1 MKGNVVSVSE
11 AVAGLVPDG
20 CALLAV
26 GGMHLHNN
34 PMATVFELVRQ
45 ERGITRLVTSPSAAL
60 AADVLI
66 GAGLVE
72 QIATSYVGFEHLGLA
87 PCFRRAAE
95 AGDVTVLNLC
105 EASITHGLY
114 AGASGMPFAA
124 LPKGIE
130 LADVWRSNPAVYRMI
145 VDPFTESPT
154 LVVKAIRP
162 DVAMIHATEADDRGT
177 AWLGGAV
184 FTDRLMAMA
193 SRQVIVQVER
203 IVSSKQMS
211 RHPAGATIPGFLVGA
226 VVEAPGGCLPTASHG
241 TYRHDEPALKD
252 YLRVARTQEGFTE
265 WLAHALGNVT
275 AATR

>member
-1 MKGNVVSVSE
+1 MKGKVVSVSE
-11 AVAGLVPDG
+11 AVAGPV
-20 CALLAV
+20 LAV

-45 ERGITRLVTSPSAAL
+45 EKAITRLVTSPSAAL

-95 AGDVTVLNLC
+95 AGDVTVLGLC

-124 LPKGIE
+124 LPRGIE
-130 LADVWRSNPAVYRMI
+130 LADVWRGNPAAYRMI
-145 VDPFTESPT
+145 VDPFSESPA
-154 LVVKAIRP
+154 LIVKAIRP
-162 DVAMIHATEADDRGT
+162 DVAVVHAAEADDRGT

-193 SRQVIVQVER
+193 SRRVIVQVER
-203 IVSSKQMS
+203 VVSSEEMA

-226 VVEAPGGCLPTASHG
+226 VVEAPRGCLPTASHRAYG
-241 TYRHDEPALKD
+241 YDEPALKE
-252 YLRVARTQEGFTE
+252 YLRLARTSEGFAE
-265 WLAHALGNVT
+265 WLAHALGVVV
-275 AATR
+275 APR